1 MLYAY
6 NDVLLRCA
14 GSGGRRL
21 IDPRHLSLEAEL
33 YMQVNGKPTLPELLR
48 PERRI
53 HLYGASPYWSYLHL
67 GEARAQERAARPPL
81 GSAAFYTEPEGEA
94 LRFVRLLRLNPSPL
108 RFSV

>member
-1 MLYAY
+1 M
-6 NDVLLRCA
+6 R
-14 GSGGRRL
+14 GRFK
-21 IDPRHLSLEAEL
+21 PAPNPNPNPSPNPN
-33 YMQVNGKPTLPELLR
+33 QVNGKPSLAELLR

-94 LRFVRLLRLNPSPL
+94 LRFVRLLRLNPSPQ